1 MKEKFLL
8 SIGSKHSLFP
18 LSSKAKK
25 APTENPEMR
34 LIPYFTAGLFILFS
48 EVVIPTK
55 KRGAL
60 NESAVICC
68 SWDPASRF
76 HPCTT
81 VSTCKGFLSK
91 ASLRVSLHL
100 CCLSEFQRKTEGSFL
115 KTVMLFIIEHRA
127 FKEIMPL
134 PGLSMNGKKK
144 QSLNYPPPPKR
155 FPVKQGFLLL
165 CPADTGWLSSCPKR
179 PER

>member
-1 MKEKFLL
+1 MCRLLTQTLL
-8 SIGSKHSLFP
+8 SWPQEFICWHSLTPKYNPSTLRRKSISNCIHFDFRNSCWRFLWNLKIFRERRVSTLNWQHSLFP

-25 APTENPEMR
+25 APTENPETR

-76 HPCTT
+76 HPCPT
-81 VSTCKGFLSK
+81 VSTCTGFLNK
-91 ASLRVSLHL
+91 A
-100 CCLSEFQRKTEGSFL
+100 
-115 KTVMLFIIEHRA
+115 
-127 FKEIMPL
+127 
-134 PGLSMNGKKK
+134 
-144 QSLNYPPPPKR
+144 
-155 FPVKQGFLLL
+155 
-165 CPADTGWLSSCPKR
+165 
-179 PER
+179 